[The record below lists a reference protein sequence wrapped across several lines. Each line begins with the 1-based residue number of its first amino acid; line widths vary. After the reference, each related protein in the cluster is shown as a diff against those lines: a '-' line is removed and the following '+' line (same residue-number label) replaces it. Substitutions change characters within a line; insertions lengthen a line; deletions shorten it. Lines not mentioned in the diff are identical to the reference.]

1 MVTIE
6 VIETPVS
13 MSGTSDVPGVG
24 AVAQIRIRTGAL
36 IEWPSVDLTFDKPIL
51 KAVLHTPDDGGCYSN
66 CLFAQGGKLVRFS
79 FQDPPFDSFHPIDVT
94 VYSVEAVH
102 VYRADVRSIH
112 RERSNAGCRDGTIS
126 WRSIRSDQGGLEEQS
141 R

>member
-13 MSGTSDVPGVG
+13 MSGTPDVPGVG
-24 AVAQIRIRTGAL
+24 AVVQIRIRTGAL

-66 CLFAQGGKLVRFS
+66 CLFAQGSKLVRFS
-79 FQDPPFDSFHPIDVT
+79 FQDPPFDSSHPIDVT

-112 RERSNAGCRDGTIS
+112 SERSNAGCRDGNDLVAVYS
-126 WRSIRSDQGGLEEQS
+126 V
-141 R
+141 